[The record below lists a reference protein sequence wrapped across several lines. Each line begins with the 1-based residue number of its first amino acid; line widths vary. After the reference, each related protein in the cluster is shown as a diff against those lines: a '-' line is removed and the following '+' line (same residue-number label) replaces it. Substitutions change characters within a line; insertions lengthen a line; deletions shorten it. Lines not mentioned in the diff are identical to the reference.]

1 MQEKPTPER
10 DSHVSTVE
18 AAPSSDAAIYEA
30 FRDELVR
37 FAAAIV
43 GRDSAEDVLSTVM
56 IRTINRQHLTE
67 LHEPRPYLYKA
78 VLNEARSFLR
88 SRHGRD
94 SLARNVAAQPHPV
107 MGQTPESLALDGDV
121 RQAVLALPP
130 RQRAATYLTY
140 WTGFSIAETADLMGC
155 SPGTVGRY
163 LHLARKHLRRALDG
177 R

>member
-1 MQEKPTPER
+1 MQENATGKR
-10 DSHVSTVE
+10 GNGVSTVE
-18 AAPSSDAAIYEA
+18 AAQSSDAAIYEA
-30 FRDELVR
+30 LRDELVR

-56 IRTINRQHLTE
+56 IRIMGRQPLAE
-67 LHEPRPYLYKA
+67 LRDARPYLYKA
-78 VLNEARSFLR
+78 VLNEARSHLR

-94 SLARNVAAQPHPV
+94 ALAHAAAAQSRPV
-107 MGQTPESLALDGDV
+107 LGNSPESLALDGDV

-140 WTGFSIAETADLMGC
+140 WNGCSIAETADLMGC

-163 LHLARKHLRRALDG
+163 LHLARRHLRRALDG